1 MSGIRWRD
9 FDWVLLL
16 LVLAVCVVGILEI
29 YSATIGTKFSGIYVK
44 QIYFLVIGLAV
55 MAGFSRLDYKLL
67 LASAPWMYVGSVL
80 LLLSV
85 LSVGKVIF
93 HSRRWIPIA
102 GTHLQVSEFVKLVI
116 IISVARY
123 FSDPRSQGLGWKDV
137 ARLGALVGVP
147 MILVLLEPDLGTSL
161 TYLPI
166 AAMGLL
172 LGGLRWR
179 YFGVLALA
187 GMLAFPVALHVLH
200 PYQRARL
207 ESFLRPESDPLG
219 SGYQLLQSKIAVGS
233 GGLWGKGMAQGTQTR
248 GAFLPVPQTDFILAA
263 FAEEHGFIGVLMVLS
278 LYFLL
283 LLRMIHDAQL
293 APDRGGGFLIM
304 GVVAVLAFHVLVNV
318 GMVVGMMP
326 VTGIPL
332 PLMSSGGSSL
342 LFMFAAV
349 GVVMNVRMARFV
361 N

>member
-1 MSGIRWRD
+1 MRAIRWRD
-9 FDWVLLL
+9 FDWMLFA
-16 LVLAVCVVGILEI
+16 LVLMVCIIGILEI
-29 YSATIGTKFSGIYVK
+29 YSATLGTKFDGIYVK
-44 QIYFLVIGLAV
+44 QIYYLVAGIV
-55 MAGFSRLDYKLL
+55 IMVGFSRLEYKILL
-67 LASAPWMYVGSVL
+67 GAAPWLYVGAIVAL
-80 LLLSV
+80 VAV

-116 IISVARY
+116 IIVVARY
-123 FSDPRSQGLGWKDV
+123 FSEARSQEPGWSDI

-147 MILVLLEPDLGTSL
+147 MVLVLAEPDLGTSL

-166 AAMGLL
+166 AVMGLL

-187 GMLAFPVALHVLH
+187 GMLALPVALHVLH
-200 PYQRARL
+200 PYQRQRL
-207 ESFLRPESDPLG
+207 ESFLQPESDPLG

-263 FAEEHGFIGVLMVLS
+263 FAEEHGFIGVLVVLS
-278 LYFLL
+278 LYFLI

-293 APDRGGGFLIM
+293 APDRGGGFLVM
-304 GVVAVLAFHVLVNV
+304 GVVAVLAFHILVNV

-342 LFMFAAV
+342 LFMFAAL

>member
-1 MSGIRWRD
+1 MRAIRWRD
-9 FDWVLLL
+9 FDWLLL
-16 LVLAVCVVGILEI
+16 SLVLTVCAIGILEI
-29 YSATIGTKFSGIYVK
+29 YSATLGTKFDGIYVK
-44 QIYFLVIGLAV
+44 QIYYLVAGLIL
-55 MAGFSRLDYKLL
+55 MMGFSRLEYKIL
-67 LASAPWMYVGSVL
+67 LAAAPWLYAASIMAL
-80 LLLSV
+80 LAV

-116 IISVARY
+116 IIVVARY
-123 FSDPRSQGLGWKDV
+123 FSETRSHEPGWADV

-147 MILVLLEPDLGTSL
+147 MILVLAEPDLGTSL
-161 TYLPI
+161 TYLPV
-166 AAMGLL
+166 AVMGLL
-172 LGGLRWR
+172 LGGLRSR
-179 YFGVLALA
+179 YFAVLALA
-187 GMLAFPVALHVLH
+187 GLLALPVALHVLH
-200 PYQRARL
+200 PYQRQRL
-207 ESFLRPESDPLG
+207 VSFLRPESDPLG
-219 SGYQLLQSKIAVGS
+219 AGYQLLQSKIAVGS

-263 FAEEHGFIGVLMVLS
+263 FAEEHGFIGVLVVLS
-278 LYFLL
+278 LYFLI

-293 APDRGGGFLIM
+293 APDRGGGFLVM
-304 GVVAVLAFHVLVNV
+304 GVVAVLAFHILVNV

-342 LFMFAAV
+342 LFMFASI